1 MTSFSPNTPVSPVSI
16 HLPMLHNHLH
26 VDVQEQCFRLEINS
40 GSISNLEKKDT
51 KVNGIFISYKCTL
64 KIALK
69 GFFRCKER
77 LEANV
82 RENVIYS

>member
-1 MTSFSPNTPVSPVSI
+1 
-16 HLPMLHNHLH
+16 MLHNHLH